1 VIASATAAGPPRVA
15 AIRSFIR
22 RRRRRPWYD
31 WYSTGF
37 AVVLAVILLWD
48 LLAQP
53 FDRLNGTGGAGGI
66 SAAAPAQ
73 AVAGAALVIGAAAGL
88 LVLAQAL
95 GPLALSPADAA
106 WLLLTPLDRRDVLR
120 RPAAATAGIAVV
132 AGAVLGVLA
141 LAMAGPFL
149 RLPNGAGPHRV
160 PWAWL
165 LLCAV
170 GGAGFFAAAML
181 AGVLAQPWP
190 RWRARLRVVGAAF
203 TELVQVWAAAGKLA
217 CRLAG
222 DHTGSRG

>member
-1 VIASATAAGPPRVA
+1 MIASAAAAGPPQVA

-53 FDRLNGTGGAGGI
+53 FGRLGGAGGVGGTE
-66 SAAAPAQ
+66 PTQ

-120 RPAAATAGIAVV
+120 RPAAVTAAIAVA
-132 AGAVLGVLA
+132 AGGVLGVLA

-149 RLPNGAGPHRV
+149 RLPGGAGAHRV
-160 PWAWL
+160 PVAWL
-165 LLCAV
+165 CS
-170 GGAGFFAAAML
+170 
-181 AGVLAQPWP
+181 
-190 RWRARLRVVGAAF
+190 RSRSRA
-203 TELVQVWAAAGKLA
+203 
-217 CRLAG
+217 
-222 DHTGSRG
+222 TGSRTSG